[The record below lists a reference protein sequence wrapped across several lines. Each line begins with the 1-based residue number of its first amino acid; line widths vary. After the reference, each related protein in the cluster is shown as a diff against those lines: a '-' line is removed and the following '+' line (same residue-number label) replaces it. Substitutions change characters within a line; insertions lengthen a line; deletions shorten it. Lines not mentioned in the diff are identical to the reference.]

1 MIRSYHCVVTGKV
14 QGVFFRAW
22 VNDQAVALEL
32 GGWVRNLDEGK
43 VEILLQGDET
53 KIAEMRTRL
62 LVGPPLSQVKDLK
75 CNWMDYDT
83 EHKEFHIR

>member
-22 VNDQAVALEL
+22 VSDQAAALKL
-32 GGWVRNLDEGK
+32 GGWTRNLDEGK
-43 VEILLQGDET
+43 VEVLMQGDET
-53 KIAEMRTRL
+53 NIAEMRTRL

-75 CNWMDYDT
+75 CEWIDYDT
-83 EHKEFHIR
+83 EHKAFEIR